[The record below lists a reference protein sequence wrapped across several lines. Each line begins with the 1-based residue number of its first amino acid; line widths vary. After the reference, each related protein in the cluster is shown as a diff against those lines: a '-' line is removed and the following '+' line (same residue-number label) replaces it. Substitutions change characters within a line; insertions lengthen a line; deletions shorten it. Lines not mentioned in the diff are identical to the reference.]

1 MQVHKPRRNK
11 NVQHL
16 YINML
21 ALKEENPEWEYPRE
35 KVHIEKYIGKGAFG
49 VVAKA
54 FVDDLGIVAIKI
66 PKGKTK

>member
-1 MQVHKPRRNK
+1 MHT
-11 NVQHL
+11 
-16 YINML
+16 NMS
-21 ALKEENPEWEYPRE
+21 ALDQENPEWEYPRE
-35 KVHIEKYIGKGAFG
+35 KVRIKKNIGKGAFG